1 MKVVIV
7 GDGKVG
13 FALAEQLTME
23 EHDVSVI
30 DKNQAVLDRLSE
42 TLDVLTICGNGA
54 SMRVQKEAGVPGSD
68 ILIAA
73 TSSDELN
80 MLCCIVARR
89 LGCKHTIAR
98 VRDPEYR
105 EQVYMMRDEL
115 GLSMMINPELS
126 AARETFRLLQIP
138 SFLKRSA
145 FAKGRA
151 EIVEIEVRAGNPLIG
166 KKLPE
171 LSRVLHV
178 RVLIC
183 AVERGQEVIIPN
195 GLFRIEEGDK
205 LYVTAPTQ
213 HLVSLVKALG
223 IEKRKV
229 RDIMLIGGSR
239 IAYYLTQMLLESGI
253 RVKVLEKSME
263 RCRELAELLP
273 KATIICGD
281 GTDHQ
286 TLNEHGIANMDAVVT
301 LTDIDEE
308 NLLVSMYANHLGV
321 PTTITKLN
329 RTEYR
334 QIFRDK
340 GIACTISPKLMCA
353 TSIVHYV
360 RGMQNSSTGSAI
372 AMHHLVQPHV
382 EALEFRVTK
391 STRHT
396 GETLAQI
403 PLKPEVLIACI
414 SRQGKITIPQGS
426 DTIEVGDSIV
436 VVTPAERKLLDLNEI
451 FMD

>member
-98 VRDPEYR
+98 VRDPDYR

-205 LYVTAPTQ
+205 LYVTA
-213 HLVSLVKALG
+213 
-223 IEKRKV
+223 
-229 RDIMLIGGSR
+229 
-239 IAYYLTQMLLESGI
+239 
-253 RVKVLEKSME
+253 
-263 RCRELAELLP
+263 LLP
-273 KATIICGD
+273 GCRIPAASASD
-281 GTDHQ
+281 
-286 TLNEHGIANMDAVVT
+286 
-301 LTDIDEE
+301 
-308 NLLVSMYANHLGV
+308 SMRYGF
-321 PTTITKLN
+321 
-329 RTEYR
+329 R
-334 QIFRDK
+334 Q
-340 GIACTISPKLMCA
+340 
-353 TSIVHYV
+353 
-360 RGMQNSSTGSAI
+360 SA
-372 AMHHLVQPHV
+372 
-382 EALEFRVTK
+382 
-391 STRHT
+391 
-396 GETLAQI
+396 
-403 PLKPEVLIACI
+403 
-414 SRQGKITIPQGS
+414 
-426 DTIEVGDSIV
+426 
-436 VVTPAERKLLDLNEI
+436 
-451 FMD
+451 